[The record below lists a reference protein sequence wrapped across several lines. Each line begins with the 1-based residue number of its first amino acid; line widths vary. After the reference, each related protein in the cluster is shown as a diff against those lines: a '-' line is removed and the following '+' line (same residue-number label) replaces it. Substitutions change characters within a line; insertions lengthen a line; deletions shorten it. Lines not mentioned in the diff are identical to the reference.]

1 MSAQSNELTL
11 WGFTKNINRNWL
23 SAILILLILG
33 NIWFSAK
40 WIISESEKNQCYQ
53 QSLLQEQQ
61 HSAQKE
67 AILNKQS
74 EQNYKIGE
82 LTAKVEM
89 LAKIRNK
96 K

>member
-23 SAILILLILG
+23 SAILILLIGG
-33 NIWFSAK
+33 NGFFATK
-40 WIISESEKNQCYQ
+40 WILSESEKNRCYQ
-53 QSLLQEQQ
+53 ESLLQEQQ

-67 AILNKQS
+67 AILIRQL

-89 LAKIRNK
+89 LAKIRK